1 MSHPALPPRRPAW
14 VIWRFGLG
22 LGIIVALGWL
32 TWLASTVTL
41 PPAWP
46 VWTKAGLV
54 AAASLSLLGLLIA
67 WYVIARTRRALHD
80 LADQVQGMAAGQF
93 DRGLTADDYA
103 DWGPVADA
111 LETMRQR
118 VGQQIRE
125 LDQDRR
131 ELQAVFRCMAEGV
144 IVIDAAQQVQFIN
157 EAASQLLRLPIDGCR
172 GRKLWELI
180 RHRPFVAAA
189 ETVLRS
195 EEPVRCEIEW
205 STRDE
210 RVLAL
215 HGSSLA
221 GASLPGAV
229 LVLQDISELRRLER
243 MRQDFVANVS
253 HELKTPLAA
262 IQAVV
267 ETLLDGAIHDPAHNV
282 KFLERVKENADRL
295 SFLVQDLLTLS
306 RIQSGQETLEFKT
319 LELAPI
325 IEQCVQR
332 QEHRALAQQQ
342 TLRCEPP
349 AAPVFCRAD
358 EDALHHML
366 DNLVDNAIKYTPTG
380 GSITLRWRGEGGEA
394 VIEVADTGVGIPEKD
409 LPRVFERFYRV
420 DKARSR
426 ELGGTGLGLSIVK
439 NLAQALSGRVEAESQ
454 VGVGSTFRIVLPL
467 ARPVNDIRRLPA
479 PVES

>member
-1 MSHPALPPRRPAW
+1 MPLPSLPPPRSARLLW
-14 VIWRFGLG
+14 DLGVGLG
-22 LGIIVALGWL
+22 VVVLCC
-32 TWLASTVTL
+32 WLAWL
-41 PPAWP
+41 
-46 VWTKAGLV
+46 
-54 AAASLSLLGLLIA
+54 AASLPVFVSWLSWGQAGLAAAAAFSLLGLVVGWQILR
-67 WYVIARTRRALHD
+67 RTAGALSD
-80 LADQVQGMAAGQF
+80 LAKHLHAVASGDFTRTLPQDERQE
-93 DRGLTADDYA
+93 
-103 DWGPVADA
+103 WGPVGEA
-111 LETMRQR
+111 LVHMQQR
-118 VGQQIRE
+118 IGQQIRE

-144 IVIDAAQQVQFIN
+144 IVIDGTQQVQFIN

-180 RHRPFVAAA
+180 RHRPFVEAA
-189 ETVLRS
+189 EAVLRS
-195 EEPVRCEIEW
+195 EEPVRCEIDW
-205 STRDE
+205 SARDD

-221 GASLPGAV
+221 GASLRGAV

-267 ETLLDGAIHDPAHNV
+267 ETLLDGAIHDPVHNV
-282 KFLERVKENADRL
+282 KFLERVRENSERL

-306 RIQSGQETLEFKT
+306 RIQSGQELLEIKA
-319 LELAPI
+319 LDPGPI

-332 QEHRALAQQQ
+332 QEHRAQAQQQ
-342 TLRCEPP
+342 RLSCEPP
-349 AAPVFCRAD
+349 PTPILCRAD

-366 DNLVDNAIKYTPTG
+366 DNLVDNAIKYTPPG
-380 GSITLRWRGEGGEA
+380 GAITLRWREEAGEA

-439 NLAQALSGRVEAESQ
+439 NLAQALSGRVTAESQ

-467 ARPVNDIRRLPA
+467 ARVNTDARRLA
-479 PVES
+479 TTAS